1 MPRDT
6 SGTVFDITLM
16 DQLIKDAYKKGHP
29 KETIL
34 GENGL
39 LKQLTKALVE
49 HCLEAEMEGHLGY
62 GKSDR
67 AGKSDE
73 NRRNGH
79 SKKTVTNEHGEELT
93 LGIPRDR
100 NADFE
105 PQLVKKHQIRMEGFD
120 EKVIAMYAR
129 GMTVRDIQAQ
139 LKELYGTDVS
149 PQLISNITD
158 AVHEQVKAWQT
169 RPLDTVYPVIWFDAL
184 VVKVRDNHRVINK
197 AVYLALAVN
206 LEGQKE
212 LLGIWISENEG
223 AKFWLGILTELKNRG
238 VQDIFIA
245 CVDGLTGMPEAI
257 QSAYPKT
264 WVQLCIVHM
273 VRNSLKYVSWKDRK
287 ELVSDLKTIYRAVT
301 ENQAETALDA
311 FAKKWDKQYPAISK
325 SWRTHW
331 SQIIPMFAF
340 PDAIRKVM
348 YTTNAVESVNMT
360 LRKVSRNHRIFPT
373 DDAVF
378 KVMYLAAEN
387 ISKKWTM
394 PLRDWR
400 AAMTH
405 FAIEFEG
412 RLPSRL

>member
-1 MPRDT
+1 MSKSDGNT
-6 SGTVFDITLM
+6 IFDITLM
-16 DQLIKDAYKKGHP
+16 NKLIKDAYKQGHP

-34 GENGL
+34 GEKGL

-49 HCLEAEMEGHLGY
+49 HCLEAELADQLGY
-62 GKSDR
+62 EKDER

-73 NRRNGH
+73 NRRNGT
-79 SKKTVTNEHGEELT
+79 SKKTVTNEHGEEVT
-93 LGIPRDR
+93 LDIPRDR
-100 NADFE
+100 YAQFE
-105 PQLVKKHQIRMEGFD
+105 PQLVKKHQIRLEGFD

-149 PQLISNITD
+149 PTLISNITEAIHEDVKTWQARTLD
-158 AVHEQVKAWQT
+158 AV
-169 RPLDTVYPVIWFDAL
+169 YPIIWFDAL
-184 VVKVRDNHRVINK
+184 VVKVRDNQRVINK
-197 AVYLALAVN
+197 AVYLALGVN
-206 LEGQKE
+206 LDGQKE

-245 CVDGLTGMPEAI
+245 CVDGLTGMPDAI
-257 QSAYPKT
+257 ESAFPKT

-287 ELVSDLKTIYRAVT
+287 SLVADLKAIYHSAT
-301 ENQAETALDA
+301 ESQAAAALDR
-311 FAKKWDKQYPAISK
+311 FASKWDKTYPTISK
-325 SWRTHW
+325 SWRNHW
-331 SQIIPMFAF
+331 AQITPMFAF
-340 PDAIRKVM
+340 PDDIRKIM
-348 YTTNAVESVNMT
+348 YTTNAIESVNMT
-360 LRKVSRNHRIFPT
+360 LRKASRNHRIFPT
-373 DDAVF
+373 DDAVL
-378 KVMYLAAEN
+378 KVMYLAVQN

-400 AAMTH
+400 AAMSH

-412 RLPSRL
+412 RVPA

>member
-1 MPRDT
+1 MLRKANDT
-6 SGTVFDITLM
+6 VCDINLL

-49 HCLEAEMEGHLGY
+49 RCLETEMEDHLGY
-62 GKSDR
+62 EKNDR
-67 AGKSDE
+67 ADLGNE
-73 NRRNGH
+73 NRRNGN
-79 SKKTVTNEHGEELT
+79 SKKTVTNEHGEQISLD
-93 LGIPRDR
+93 IPRDR
-100 NADFE
+100 HAEFA
-105 PQLVKKHQIRMEGFD
+105 PQLVKKYQTRLEGFD

-149 PQLISNITD
+149 PQLISNVTD
-158 AVHEQVKAWQT
+158 AVHDEVKAWQS
-169 RPLDTVYPVIWFDAL
+169 RPLDSVYPIVWFDAL
-184 VVKVRDNHRVINK
+184 VVKVRENQRVINK

-238 VQDIFIA
+238 VKDIFIA
-245 CVDGLTGMPEAI
+245 CIDGLTGMPEAI

-273 VRNSLKYVSWKDRK
+273 VRNSMKYVSWKDYK
-287 ELVSDLKTIYRAVT
+287 AVAADLKAIYRSAT
-301 ENQAETALDA
+301 EQEALAALDA
-311 FAKKWDKQYPAISK
+311 FAKKWDKLYPLISK
-325 SWRTHW
+325 SWRNHW
-331 SQIIPMFAF
+331 AQIIPMFAF
-340 PDAIRKVM
+340 PAEIRKVM

-360 LRKVSRNHRIFPT
+360 LRKASRNHRIFPN
-373 DDAVF
+373 DDAVL
-378 KVMYLAAEN
+378 KVMYLAIQN

-394 PLRDWR
+394 PVRDWR
-400 AAMTH
+400 SAMTH

-412 RLPSRL
+412 RITS